1 MPSLIV
7 ITLQKPKTSLRG
19 GLRRIFHEV
28 DSGVFVGSLPA
39 RRLPELWSAICENSK
54 AAILVK
60 QSKNELGYEIKIHG
74 KPNREIV
81 DNFGIPL
88 VSYR

>member
-1 MPSLIV
+1 MANLIV
-7 ITLQKPKTSLRG
+7 ITLKKPKASLLG
-19 GLRRIFHEV
+19 GLRRILHEV
-28 DSGVFVGSLPA
+28 DSGVFVGSLPT
-39 RRLPELWSAICENSK
+39 RRLPDLWGVICEHSK

-88 VSYR
+88 VGYR